1 MAILILAEHD
11 NRSLANTFPSLLA
24 AALELGSDIH
34 VLVAGAGC
42 GVVAHQAAILKG
54 VSSVLLAEAP
64 HYAVPSAENMAA
76 LLADRARGYTHVLG
90 ASSIAGKAIL
100 PRAAALLDV
109 APVSD
114 VIRILDPHTFVRP
127 VHAGSLLATLHCAE
141 PIVVLGIRC
150 SEFDAPS
157 PDSQSPAQ
165 VVKIEP
171 LPDNG
176 LSFVEAR
183 ILRNPDQP
191 QLTSARVVVSGGRG
205 FETPED
211 FQRLLEPLAHEL
223 NAAIGA
229 TREIV
234 DAGVPNEYQVGQSA
248 HTVAPELYLAIGLSG
263 ASQHVCGM
271 KGSKVIVAI
280 NRDEHAP
287 ICQIADYVLVGNLYR
302 NIPRLT
308 EALKALPA
316 IPCDTGPAT
325 PEHV

>member
-11 NRSLANTFPSLLA
+11 NHSLASSFPSLLA
-24 AALELGSDIH
+24 AGLQLGSDVH
-34 VLVAGAGC
+34 VLLAGEGGDVLA
-42 GVVAHQAAILKG
+42 QQTAAVKG
-54 VSSVLLAEAP
+54 VGSVLLADAP
-64 HYAVPSAENMAA
+64 YYAVPSAENMAA
-76 LLADRARGYTHVLG
+76 LIADRARGYTHVLG
-90 ASSIAGKAIL
+90 ASSIIGKAIL

-114 VIRILDPHTFVRP
+114 VIRILDAHTFVRP
-127 VHAGSLLATLHCAE
+127 VHAGSLLATLRSDE
-141 PIVVLGIRC
+141 PVIVLGIRC
-150 SEFDAPS
+150 SEFDAPF
-157 PDSQSPAQ
+157 PDSQLPAPI
-165 VVKIEP
+165 VKIKA

-211 FQRLLEPLAHEL
+211 FQRLLEPLAKEL

-302 NIPRLT
+302 QIPRLT

-316 IPCDTGPAT
+316 VPCDTGPAN
-325 PEHV
+325 PECI